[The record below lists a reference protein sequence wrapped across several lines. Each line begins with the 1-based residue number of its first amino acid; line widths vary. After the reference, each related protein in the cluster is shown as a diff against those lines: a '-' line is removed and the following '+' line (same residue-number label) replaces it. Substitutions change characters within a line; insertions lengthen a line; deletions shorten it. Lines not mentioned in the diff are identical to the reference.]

1 MAQGSSLQ
9 DAVHATQ
16 ASNPLATTEQ
26 LAVAAIA
33 AQAAQ
38 QAQQSAPANAKT
50 RQPADL
56 IDRAAR
62 QVADAHVFDTK
73 VVDQAGQSLKRP
85 IPLAAGQPDLTRLHA
100 PDPARVDRI
109 RVQMQAGATPAE
121 AVNVLRAEASSQQPD
136 SDLDLAVA
144 ALMAD
149 AAEHGGSVANA
160 LPLAMRDLGATF
172 PAATLTLAFSQ
183 ADIAASTDDC
193 NQAVADY
200 RAAERSGAP
209 AGEQDSK
216 LTRANAALSRL
227 QRAVTNGMRCV
238 ADNAPNANAAAR
250 LIDAFGQACVAAAT
264 PELHQQLT
272 DSTRQAMQVVLAES
286 SATRHSTMALYLLAV
301 DQGAAADVGA
311 SAADAYAALAQKH
324 HQAAQA
330 SVDAAQAVLDSNRKL
345 PDSLRRAE
353 GPADN
358 AAFNQAQHR
367 LTQANT
373 EVADAQAQQQ
383 AAAAGKDVVLPSSAP
398 ELSSDAA
405 SLADLQR
412 ATSGALADFKRA
424 LGNEVAQDATQ
435 AYANDAQA
443 TLQAAQPAASASH
456 AVPASLR
463 RAEEQDNLASLR
475 DAQRIARDAQ
485 AQQNAAAANKPVQVP
500 QADWD
505 RGVAAAQRA
514 HAGHGLD
521 EAIAGASLSKQVE
534 GAAAPLT
541 PSTPGLTGFEQTL
554 AGSDAVTLG
563 LLRTS
568 QFDLTQVQNLPAAER
583 VWLLGSLPSADAAFT
598 DPRRTQQVAGRLQQL
613 AILKLA
619 GVRLDWN
626 NPAVQ
631 RDPFPWAAQHAT
643 PEQKQVMGR
652 WVAAADD
659 ARVLWVQEHCI
670 AQAPAGDP
678 RDAAHIGAVQN
689 AMQIAAI
696 NHNNALTPA
705 AAGVIGQMTAS
716 TFGPAFWSDQIGQL
730 LKPSERDTGLQTIG
744 LVRVG
749 QFMKQLAPYMSGAD
763 ASRAL
768 DWIKANYKEDW
779 FDNNPEALSDAGAW
793 YEGVAA
799 LVQAALP
806 ERNRG
811 DEFATWLTGP
821 QSTLAHSDNTTRDTL
836 LASAQQMGANGDQQ
850 LPEALRAAL
859 KPVDPDAA
867 QRLDDYYQGGL
878 QSFVADKGY
887 LGRDDRTSY
896 SKTQWDAYQ
905 ALPAHAAEGQL
916 QTLVAR
922 VSETPYTAGSV
933 AFHNALGLS
942 LGMTNIGTSTDAQAR
957 ANRVEQWLNTPGAP
971 IDAATE
977 WFTGDRL
984 ADASDVIGA
993 FDRAI
998 ARGIRAADVRRL
1010 RSRTPEE
1017 HWSLTVMPM
1026 RAYGE
1031 QSGQTQMALVRV
1043 QGDRGTTFYVGS
1055 RGGSADDPTAT
1066 ATSRDDL
1073 LTQTALTTKD
1083 CLVMPKAGNVAHG
1096 GADGT
1101 IAMETVAGHINSTLD
1116 DINDATG
1123 IPMLIGGVALGVV
1136 AALSTGPVGLAAEL
1150 LIALPTATL
1159 GMANLANMAGHDHS
1173 LTSSEAIGTELMVA
1187 AAGAAGFARTLEWGA
1202 SLPAVARSGA
1212 STTDVAGNALA
1223 VERSGAEAISAE
1235 ASAVPAAEAADGAAA
1250 ELATADLRPPLA
1262 QAARR
1267 LRAVAGVT
1275 GGVQAAQG
1283 LQQLAAVWDDPEQRD
1298 HALFMQVM
1306 NFAVMVGMAP
1316 LMGGVRAVRERRAV
1330 ANTERPAA
1338 SHVARAS
1345 DLLLSEHSLQIHAFV
1360 LEEAV
1365 PDLPANLP
1373 PIERWSRIQAWWN
1386 HSGTQKVLMMRYQKL
1401 SDAADA
1407 RDFIVLHDNSPRQLP
1422 EGTVVPA
1429 DPETGLPAGYAAF
1442 NRSNGLRGLFLG
1454 KRGMAWEVFGGSEEG
1469 DSSSRNAQESSESA
1483 IHTAGIRFEDSRRRP
1498 VGSTTALQRLDAV
1511 RTALNDAAAQAGVGS
1526 LAEHIDAVQLHD
1538 GPTGIHVEPDGR
1550 CVLQINAMAAA
1561 VAEPEALL
1569 STVTEGMQVA
1579 IDMSRRRRRDSAAPP
1594 SSETERIPLTEPAVT
1609 VGMQQRLTPSRAD
1622 GEPILPAELER
1633 NLTAPAS
1640 DDFPPRNP
1648 DGSLAAP
1655 AQEWRS
1661 WFAPVPP
1668 RGWPVA
1674 QHDHRHFIGV
1684 GNALD
1689 AGVRGFVA
1697 HQADFPPR
1705 LTALVQEGLFRKAGL
1720 LHDATRDRTAGTP
1733 PFIGKTLEDFDH
1745 LSAVMG
1751 LDPFEQTVAK
1761 ITDAATAHS
1770 PAEKAVSPTW
1780 YEQLEAAHA
1789 DGTLTTEEASG
1800 LFTVCKIMG
1809 MVDQMETPCTA
1820 RSAEEMYD
1828 RLAGLRAEFGEG
1840 GVPGMGLSED
1850 EQMAPAQVAQVL
1862 GSDFHRMVG
1871 GEGWMAPYDAI
1882 EADLRAKGVVD
1893 QVSPMPDKETLLDW
1907 VPTTGPGWRAMMV
1920 ANDAMKAAF
1929 EADPSLT
1936 HAEVAAIGAHAIDA
1950 HLIERAAQR
1959 GSNQLPDEARDLMRD
1974 LSEPT
1979 ADPNAPEHVAKQV
1992 RLAQLLAD
2000 ENVVTPDHS
2009 PSEDRPILPAPKP
2022 SFPPPDNA
2030 PARPEPPEAR
2040 SAQSLAPEQMQR
2052 AQEWI
2057 EAMEEDD
2064 PLQRS
2069 LSLLLKQAQLPASA
2083 RATDADVVG
2092 LIEDALASRAWYERA
2107 RARRDA
2113 SQPHPIETVGNLQ
2126 DVANTANE
2134 IRTNT
2139 AIEVL
2144 PLEYTLRP
2152 ASGGDPV
2159 TMELTAGGAV
2169 LEDPE
2174 ALAEKLAEQIN
2185 GLEGG
2190 LSGPRLRLVVQDR
2203 AQLGDIAVAVYL
2215 TLQRLGVEVVDS
2227 HVPTRADG
2235 RHAMDL
2241 IGEVPPEDEPPS
2253 PGGGSDDDPETPDG
2267 PQVGP
2272 APTRPPLPSG
2282 GGGAQPERTESPPTH
2297 TTPAAERSVPELE
2310 APSEI
2315 TRPQLEVLDGAR
2327 ARLSD
2332 AIEQL
2337 SRLIPNAQTTE
2348 PVKIDAAA
2356 LRPVLDALTTGGAQG
2371 ADHPEV
2377 RELSGRVEGVQL
2389 ALEDAQGASS
2399 QLGEYYVNALRDRAW
2414 QALTELDQ
2422 LADVPTPALP
2432 AAVEVP
2438 PVDDSS
2444 SGVRD
2449 DAGDTPRALPPAS
2462 GPESGSAPTAG
2473 NGDMRGGVMRT
2484 LRGLPERI
2492 VVAAHDLVVRG
2503 LSHGSKPGQ
2512 SVMRRLEPA
2521 PADERKALPA
2531 GDEAKPHELSVQ
2543 PGLRGVIEVI
2553 DGVRAELALIE
2564 SDCEDWM
2571 TEAEEEQSYDISDD
2585 DRTQSVNTS
2594 DQIRRVAELE
2604 EAVATALEGAGQLH
2618 ANELRAIGSAF
2629 LELEAGLA
2637 DAKDSR
2643 KPGALRKALNAA
2655 NGALKTLL
2663 SSLDTVRGRYS
2674 ELLDKL
2680 AESPVDRTNLPRG
2693 VRTSAHFP
2701 GPPTSS

>member
-1 MAQGSSLQ
+1 MAQGGSLQ

-16 ASNPLATTEQ
+16 ASHPLATAEQ
-26 LAVAAIA
+26 LAMAAIA

-38 QAQQSAPANAKT
+38 QAQQSARANT
-50 RQPADL
+50 RTKPPSDL
-56 IDRAAR
+56 IDRATR
-62 QVADAHVFDTK
+62 QVADAHVFDAK

-85 IPLAAGQPDLTRLHA
+85 VQLAAGKPDLARLHVPA
-100 PDPARVDRI
+100 PALVDRI

-121 AVNVLRAEASSQQPD
+121 AVNVLRTEAPSQQPD
-136 SDLDLAVA
+136 TDLDLAVA

-183 ADIAASTDDC
+183 ADIAVSTDDC
-193 NQAVADY
+193 NQAVADH
-200 RAAERSGAP
+200 RAAEHSGAP
-209 AGEQDSK
+209 ADEQSSK
-216 LTRANAALSRL
+216 LMRANAALSRL

-238 ADNAPNANAAAR
+238 ADNAPDANAAAR
-250 LIDAFGQACVAAAT
+250 LIDAFGHACVAAAT

-272 DSTRQAMQVVLAES
+272 DSTRQAVQAVLAES
-286 SATRHSTMALYLLAV
+286 SATRHSNMALYLLAI

-311 SAADAYAALAQKH
+311 AAADTYAALAQKH
-324 HQAAQA
+324 LQAAQA
-330 SVDAAQAVLDSNRKL
+330 SVDAAQTVLDSNRKL
-345 PDSLRRAE
+345 PDRLRRAE
-353 GPADN
+353 APSDT
-358 AAFNQAQHR
+358 AALNQAQR
-367 LTQANT
+367 QLMQANA

-383 AAAAGKDVVLPSSAP
+383 AAAAGKDVVLPANAP

-405 SLADLQR
+405 SLADLQC
-412 ATSGALADFKRA
+412 ATSGAQANFKRA

-443 TLQAAQPAASASH
+443 TLQAAQHAASASH
-456 AVPASLR
+456 VVPASLR
-463 RAEEQDNLASLR
+463 RAEEQDNLGSLR
-475 DAQRIARDAQ
+475 DAQRTARDAQ
-485 AQQNAAAANKPVQVP
+485 AQRNAAAVNKPVQVP

-505 RGVAAAQRA
+505 QGVAAAQHA
-514 HAGHGLD
+514 HAGQGLD
-521 EAIAGASLSKQVE
+521 EAIARASLSGQVD

-541 PSTPGLTGFEQTL
+541 RSTPGLTAFEQTL
-554 AGSDAVTLG
+554 AGCDTVTLG
-563 LLRTS
+563 LVRTS
-568 QFDLTQVQNLPAAER
+568 QFDLTQVQTLPAAER
-583 VWLLGSLPSADAAFT
+583 VWLLGSLSSADAAFT

-619 GVRLDWN
+619 GVTLDWN
-626 NPAVQ
+626 DPAVQ
-631 RDPFPWAAQHAT
+631 RDPFPWAAHHAT
-643 PEQKQVMGR
+643 PEQKQIMGR

-659 ARVLWVQEHCI
+659 ARVLWVQEHCN

-678 RDAAHIGAVQN
+678 RDPSHIGAVQN

-696 NHNNALTPA
+696 NRNNALTPA
-705 AAGVIGQMTAS
+705 AAGVIDQMTAS

-730 LKPSERDTGLQTIG
+730 LQPSGRDMGLQTVG

-749 QFMKQLAPYMSGAD
+749 QFMKQLAPYMSAAD

-811 DEFATWLTGP
+811 AEFATWLTGP
-821 QSTLAHSDNTTRDTL
+821 QSTLAHDDATARDAL

-850 LPEALRAAL
+850 LPEALRTAL
-859 KPVDPDAA
+859 KPVDPEAA

-878 QSFVADKGY
+878 QSFVSGKGY
-887 LGRDDRTSY
+887 LTRDDRASY
-896 SKTQWDAYQ
+896 AKTQWAAYQ
-905 ALPAHAAEGQL
+905 ALPDHAAEGQL
-916 QTLVAR
+916 QTLVGR
-922 VSETPYTAGSV
+922 ISETPYTPGST

-977 WFTGDRL
+977 WFTGDCL
-984 ADASDVIGA
+984 ADAGNVIGA
-993 FDRAI
+993 FDTAI
-998 ARGIRAADVRRL
+998 ANGIQAADATAFRNRAP
-1010 RSRTPEE
+1010 RER
-1017 HWSLTVMPM
+1017 WSLTVMPM

-1055 RGGSADDPTAT
+1055 RGGSADDPTAK
-1066 ATSRDDL
+1066 SSSLDDFR
-1073 LTQTALTTKD
+1073 TQTALTTKD
-1083 CLVMPKAGNVAHG
+1083 CLVMPKGGNVARS
-1096 GADGT
+1096 GANGA

-1116 DINDATG
+1116 DINDTTG

-1159 GMANLANMAGHDHS
+1159 GLANLANMAGHDRS
-1173 LTSSEAIGTELMVA
+1173 LTSGEAIGTELMVA
-1187 AAGAAGFARTLEWGA
+1187 AAGAAGLARTLEWGA
-1202 SLPAVARSGA
+1202 SLPAAARSGA
-1212 STTDVAGNALA
+1212 GAADVAGNASA
-1223 VERSGAEAISAE
+1223 VGRSGAEASGVHA
-1235 ASAVPAAEAADGAAA
+1235 AGAVEGVAAGAPA
-1250 ELATADLRPPLA
+1250 ADLRPVLA
-1262 QAARR
+1262 RAAQR

-1338 SHVARAS
+1338 SHVARTS
-1345 DLLLSEHSLQIHAFV
+1345 ISLLSEHSLQIHAFV
-1360 LEEAV
+1360 PEEFV
-1365 PDLPANLP
+1365 PDLPARLP
-1373 PIERWSRIQAWWN
+1373 PIERWSRLQAWWN
-1386 HSGTQKVLMMRYQKL
+1386 HSSTQKVVMVPRWQL
-1401 SDAADA
+1401 SLAADA
-1407 RDFIVLHDNSPRQLP
+1407 SGFIVLLDNSPRKLP
-1422 EGTVVPA
+1422 AGTVVPA
-1429 DPETGLPAGYAAF
+1429 DPETGLPAGYATF
-1442 NRSNGLRGLFLG
+1442 NRSNGLRGLFWG
-1454 KRGMAWEVFGGSEEG
+1454 KRGVGWEVFGGSEEG
-1469 DSSSRNAQESSESA
+1469 DSASRSASESPENA
-1483 IHTAGIRFEDSRRRP
+1483 THTAGIRFEDSRSRP

-1579 IDMSRRRRRDSAAPP
+1579 MDISRRRRRDSAAPP

-1609 VGMQQRLTPSRAD
+1609 VGMQQQLTPSRAD
-1622 GEPILPAELER
+1622 GEPISPVELER

-1745 LSAVMG
+1745 LSAVVG

-1936 HAEVAAIGAHAIDA
+1936 HAQVAAIGAHAIDA
-1950 HLIERAAQR
+1950 HLIERAVQR
-1959 GSNQLPDEARDLMRD
+1959 GTNQLPDEARDLMRD

-2009 PSEDRPILPAPKP
+2009 PSEDRPILPALKP

-2040 SAQSLAPEQMQR
+2040 PAQSLAPEQMQR

-2057 EAMEEDD
+2057 EAMDEDD
-2064 PLQRS
+2064 PLQGS
-2069 LSLLLKQAQLPASA
+2069 LSLLLEQAQLPAAA

-2092 LIEDALASRAWYERA
+2092 LIEEALASRAWYERA
-2107 RARRDA
+2107 RTERDT

-2152 ASGGDPV
+2152 ASGDAPV
-2159 TMELTAGGAV
+2159 TMELTAGGAE
-2169 LEDPE
+2169 LEDPD
-2174 ALAEKLAEQIN
+2174 ALAEQLAAQIN

-2190 LSGPRLRLVVQDR
+2190 LSGARLRLVAQND
-2203 AQLGDIAVAVYL
+2203 AQLGDIVEALYL
-2215 TLQRLGVEVVDS
+2215 ALERLGVEVVDS
-2227 HVPTRADG
+2227 GAPTLPDG
-2235 RHAMDL
+2235 RRAMEL
-2241 IGEVPPEDEPPS
+2241 IGEVPPEDEPRG
-2253 PGGGSDDDPETPDG
+2253 PGGDPDDDPGPTGG

-2282 GGGAQPERTESPPTH
+2282 GGGAQPESTEPPPSATM
-2297 TTPAAERSVPELE
+2297 PAADRSVPELVG
-2310 APSEI
+2310 PSDI
-2315 TRPQLEVLDGAR
+2315 TGPRLEVLDGAR

-2332 AIEQL
+2332 AIAQL
-2337 SRLIPNAQTTE
+2337 SRLIPDARTTE

-2356 LRPVLDALTTGGAQG
+2356 LQPVRDALTAGGAQG
-2371 ADHPEV
+2371 ADHPHV

-2389 ALEDAQGASS
+2389 ALEDAKGAPS
-2399 QLGEYYVNALRDRAW
+2399 QLGEYYVNALLQRAS
-2414 QALTELDQ
+2414 QARAELAQ
-2422 LADVPTPALP
+2422 PVVAPTPVLP
-2432 AAVEVP
+2432 AAVETS
-2438 PVDDSS
+2438 PVDDSGD
-2444 SGVRD
+2444 GVPD

-2462 GPESGSAPTAG
+2462 GSEPRPTATADAGDMQGGVVQTLRGVRRRIAERTRDLMSRALFAGSAPG
-2473 NGDMRGGVMRT
+2473 KS
-2484 LRGLPERI
+2484 I
-2492 VVAAHDLVVRG
+2492 
-2503 LSHGSKPGQ
+2503 
-2512 SVMRRLEPA
+2512 MRREALGPA
-2521 PADERKALPA
+2521 ESKKALPA
-2531 GDEAKPHELSVQ
+2531 GDGTGSPTLSDT
-2543 PGLRGVIEVI
+2543 PGLPGVVETIARAHAELEEMASNSKNW
-2553 DGVRAELALIE
+2553 RAEV
-2564 SDCEDWM
+2564 ED
-2571 TEAEEEQSYDISDD
+2571 EQRYDISDD
-2585 DRTQSVNTS
+2585 DRTHKVNTG
-2594 DQIRRVAELE
+2594 DEIKRLAELE
-2604 EAVATALEGAGQLH
+2604 EAVATAIEGAGQMH
-2618 ANELRAIGSAF
+2618 ASELKVIADAF

-2637 DAKDSR
+2637 DAHHSQ
-2643 KPGALRKALNAA
+2643 KPAALRKALDVVNAA
-2655 NGALKTLL
+2655 LEKLLTALGILG
-2663 SSLDTVRGRYS
+2663 GRYS
-2674 ELLDKL
+2674 KLLDNL
-2680 AESPVDRTNLPRG
+2680 AESPIDPANLPRG
-2693 VRTSAHFP
+2693 ARTRDHFP
-2701 GPPTSS
+2701 KPPTSS

>member
-1 MAQGSSLQ
+1 MAQGCSLQ

-16 ASNPLATTEQ
+16 ASNPLAGTEQ
-26 LAVAAIA
+26 LAMAAIA

-38 QAQQSAPANAKT
+38 QAQQSARANT
-50 RQPADL
+50 RTKPPSDL
-56 IDRAAR
+56 IDRATR
-62 QVADAHVFDTK
+62 QVADAHVFDAK

-85 IPLAAGQPDLTRLHA
+85 VQLAAGKPDLTRLHVPA
-100 PDPARVDRI
+100 PALIDRI
-109 RVQMQAGATPAE
+109 RLQMQAGATPAE
-121 AVNVLRAEASSQQPD
+121 AVNVLRAEAPSQQPD
-136 SDLDLAVA
+136 ADLDLAVA

-149 AAEHGGSVANA
+149 AVEHGGSVANA

-183 ADIAASTDDC
+183 ADIAVSTDDC

-200 RAAERSGAP
+200 RAAQRSGAP

-216 LTRANAALSRL
+216 LARANAALSRL

-238 ADNAPNANAAAR
+238 ADNAPDANAAAR
-250 LIDAFGQACVAAAT
+250 LMDAFGQACVAAAT
-264 PELHQQLT
+264 PELHQQLA
-272 DSTRQAMQVVLAES
+272 DSTRQAIQAVLAES
-286 SATRHSTMALYLLAV
+286 SATRHSNMALYLLAV

-311 SAADAYAALAQKH
+311 TAADTYAALAQKH
-324 HQAAQA
+324 LQAAQA
-330 SVDAAQAVLDSNRKL
+330 SVDAAQTVLDSNRTL
-345 PDSLRRAE
+345 PDRLRRAE
-353 GPADN
+353 APSDT
-358 AAFNQAQHR
+358 AALNQAQR
-367 LTQANT
+367 QLMQANA

-383 AAAAGKDVVLPSSAP
+383 AAAAGKDVVLPANAP

-412 ATSGALADFKRA
+412 ATSGALADFKRT

-435 AYANDAQA
+435 AYANDAHA
-443 TLQAAQPAASASH
+443 TLQAAQHAPSASR

-463 RAEEQDNLASLR
+463 RAEEQDNLGSLH
-475 DAQRIARDAQ
+475 DAQRTARDAQ

-505 RGVAAAQRA
+505 QGVAAAQRA
-514 HAGHGLD
+514 HAGQGLD
-521 EAIAGASLSKQVE
+521 EAIARASLRGQVD
-534 GAAAPLT
+534 GAAAPLSR
-541 PSTPGLTGFEQTL
+541 STPGLTAFEQTL
-554 AGSDAVTLG
+554 AGCDTVTLG
-563 LLRTS
+563 LVRTS
-568 QFDLTQVQNLPAAER
+568 QFDLTQVQTLPAAER

-619 GVRLDWN
+619 GVTLDWN
-626 NPAVQ
+626 DPAVQ

-643 PEQKQVMGR
+643 PEQKQIMGR

-659 ARVLWVQEHCI
+659 ARVLWVQEHCN

-678 RDAAHIGAVQN
+678 RDPSHIGAVQN

-696 NHNNALTPA
+696 NRNNALTPA
-705 AAGVIGQMTAS
+705 AAGVIDQMTAS
-716 TFGPAFWSDQIGQL
+716 TFGPAFWPDQIGQL
-730 LKPSERDTGLQTIG
+730 LKPSGRDMGLQTVG

-749 QFMKQLAPYMSGAD
+749 QFMKQLAPYMSAAD

-811 DEFATWLTGP
+811 AEFATWLTGP
-821 QSTLAHSDNTTRDTL
+821 QSTLARCGATPRDAL

-878 QSFVADKGY
+878 QSFVSGKGY
-887 LGRDDRTSY
+887 LTRDDRASY
-896 SKTQWDAYQ
+896 AKTQWAAYQ
-905 ALPAHAAEGQL
+905 ALPDHAAEGQL
-916 QTLVAR
+916 QTLVGR
-922 VSETPYTAGSV
+922 ISETPYTPGST

-984 ADASDVIGA
+984 ADAGNVIGA
-993 FDRAI
+993 FDTAI
-998 ARGIRAADVRRL
+998 ANGIQGADTNARKNRA
-1010 RSRTPEE
+1010 PQE

-1055 RGGSADDPTAT
+1055 RGGSADDPTAKSST
-1066 ATSRDDL
+1066 LEDFR
-1073 LTQTALTTKD
+1073 TQTALTTKD
-1083 CLVMPKAGNVAHG
+1083 CLVMPKGGNVARS
-1096 GADGT
+1096 GANGA

-1123 IPMLIGGVALGVV
+1123 IPMLIGGLALGVV

-1159 GMANLANMAGHDHS
+1159 GLANLANMAGHGRS
-1173 LTSSEAIGTELMVA
+1173 LTSGEAIGTELMVA
-1187 AAGAAGFARTLEWGA
+1187 AAGAAGLARTLEWGA
-1202 SLPAVARSGA
+1202 RLPAAARSA
-1212 STTDVAGNALA
+1212 AEAADVAGNASA
-1223 VERSGAEAISAE
+1223 VGRSGAEAVSSE
-1235 ASAVPAAEAADGAAA
+1235 ASGVHAAGAVDGVAAGAPA
-1250 ELATADLRPPLA
+1250 ADLRPVLA
-1262 QAARR
+1262 RAAQR
-1267 LRAVAGVT
+1267 LRAAAGVT
-1275 GGVQAAQG
+1275 GGLQAAQG

-1298 HALFMQVM
+1298 HELFMQVM

-1316 LMGGVRAVRERRAV
+1316 LMGGVRAVRERRA
-1330 ANTERPAA
+1330 AT
-1338 SHVARAS
+1338 SHIARAS
-1345 DLLLSEHSLQIHAFV
+1345 DSALSEHALQMCTFV
-1360 LEEAV
+1360 AEDAV
-1365 PDLPANLP
+1365 PDLPARLP
-1373 PIERWSRIQAWWN
+1373 SIERWSRLQAWWN
-1386 HSGTQKVLMMRYQKL
+1386 HSSTQKVVMVPRWQL
-1401 SDAADA
+1401 SLAADA
-1407 RDFIVLHDNSPRQLP
+1407 SGFIVLLDNSPRKLP
-1422 EGTVVPA
+1422 TGTVVPA
-1429 DPETGLPAGYAAF
+1429 DPETGLPAGYATF
-1442 NRSNGLRGLFLG
+1442 NRSNGLRCLFWG
-1454 KRGMAWEVFGGSEEG
+1454 SRGPAWEVFGGSEAS
-1469 DSSSRNAQESSESA
+1469 DSGSRSAQESSESA
-1483 IHTAGIRFEDSRRRP
+1483 THTAGIRFEDSRNRP
-1498 VGSTTALQRLDAV
+1498 IGSTTALQKLDAV
-1511 RTALNDAAAQAGVGS
+1511 RMALNDAAAQAGVGS
-1526 LAEHIDAVQLHD
+1526 VAEHIDAVQLHD

-1550 CVLQINAMAAA
+1550 CVLQINALAAA

-1579 IDMSRRRRRDSAAPP
+1579 VDMSRRRRRDSAAPP

-1622 GEPILPAELER
+1622 GEPISPAELER

-1850 EQMAPAQVAQVL
+1850 GQMAPAQVAQVL

-1936 HAEVAAIGAHAIDA
+1936 HAQVAAIGAHAIDA
-1950 HLIERAAQR
+1950 HLIDRAAQR
-1959 GSNQLPDEARDLMRD
+1959 GPNRLPDEARDLMRD

-2009 PSEDRPILPAPKP
+2009 PSEDRPILPALKP

-2040 SAQSLAPEQMQR
+2040 PAQSLAPEQMQR

-2057 EAMEEDD
+2057 EAMDEDD

-2069 LSLLLKQAQLPASA
+2069 LSLLLEQAQLPVAA

-2092 LIEDALASRAWYERA
+2092 VIEEALASRAWYERA
-2107 RARRDA
+2107 RAERDT

-2139 AIEVL
+2139 AIDVL

-2152 ASGGDPV
+2152 ASGDTPV
-2159 TMELTAGGAV
+2159 TMELTAGGAE

-2174 ALAEKLAEQIN
+2174 ALAEQLAAQIN
-2185 GLEGG
+2185 DLEGG
-2190 LSGPRLRLVVQDR
+2190 LSGGRLRLVAQND
-2203 AQLGDIAVAVYL
+2203 AQLGDIVEALYL
-2215 TLQRLGVEVVDS
+2215 ALERLGVEVVDS
-2227 HVPTRADG
+2227 DAPTLPDG
-2235 RHAMDL
+2235 RRAMEL
-2241 IGEVPPEDEPPS
+2241 IGEVPPEDGPPS
-2253 PGGGSDDDPETPDG
+2253 PDGGTDDDPGPPDG

-2272 APTRPPLPSG
+2272 SPTRPPLPSG
-2282 GGGAQPERTESPPTH
+2282 GGGAQPESTEPPPPD
-2297 TTPAAERSVPELE
+2297 TTPAADRTAPELE
-2310 APSEI
+2310 GPSD
-2315 TRPQLEVLDGAR
+2315 TTGPQSEVLDGAR
-2327 ARLSD
+2327 ARLND
-2332 AIEQL
+2332 AIAQL
-2337 SRLIPNAQTTE
+2337 SRLVHGAQTAE
-2348 PVKIDAAA
+2348 PMTIDAAA
-2356 LRPVLDALTTGGAQG
+2356 LQPVRDALTAGGAQG
-2371 ADHPEV
+2371 ADHPQV
-2377 RELSGRVEGVQL
+2377 RELAGRVEGVQL
-2389 ALEDAQGASS
+2389 ALEDAKGASS
-2399 QLGEYYVNALRDRAW
+2399 QLGEYYVTTLLDRAS
-2414 QALTELDQ
+2414 QARAELDPV
-2422 LADVPTPALP
+2422 AGVPTAAPALP
-2432 AAVEVP
+2432 AAVEVSP
-2438 PVDDSS
+2438 TEDSAD
-2444 SGVRD
+2444 GTPD
-2449 DAGDTPRALPPAS
+2449 DASGTPPALPSAADPETAS
-2462 GPESGSAPTAG
+2462 VPTAG
-2473 NGDMRGGVMRT
+2473 NVSMRGGVIET
-2484 LRGLPERI
+2484 LRHVQGRI
-2492 VVAAHDLVVRG
+2492 VETARELVERA
-2503 LSHGSKPGQ
+2503 LTSGSGPGQ
-2512 SVMRRLEPA
+2512 SVMRREA
-2521 PADERKALPA
+2521 PDSAEGKKALPA
-2531 GDEAKPHELSVQ
+2531 GDDSGPPALSDK
-2543 PGLRGVIEVI
+2543 PGLPGVIETIQRVE
-2553 DGVRAELALIE
+2553 AELTEME
-2564 SDCEDWM
+2564 SSGKNWLAEI
-2571 TEAEEEQSYDISDD
+2571 EEEQSYDISDD

-2594 DQIRRVAELE
+2594 DQIRRLAELE
-2604 EAVATALEGAGQLH
+2604 EAVARALEGAGQRH
-2618 ANELRAIGSAF
+2618 AREVRAIGNAF

-2637 DAKDSR
+2637 DAKDSQ
-2643 KPGALRKALNAA
+2643 KPAALRKALDAA
-2655 NGALKTLL
+2655 DAALKTLL
-2663 SSLDTVRGRYS
+2663 SSLSTLRERYS
-2674 ELLDKL
+2674 DLLDKL
-2680 AESPVDRTNLPRG
+2680 ADSPVAPADLPRG
-2693 VRTSAHFP
+2693 VRTGDHFP
-2701 GPPTSS
+2701 RPPKPPTSS